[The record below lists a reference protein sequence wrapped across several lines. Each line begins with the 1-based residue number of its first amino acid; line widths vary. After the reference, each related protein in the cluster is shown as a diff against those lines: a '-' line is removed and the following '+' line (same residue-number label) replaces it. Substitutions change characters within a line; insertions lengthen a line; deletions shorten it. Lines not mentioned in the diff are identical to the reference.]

1 MSLYPENPA
10 GQTFISQDTYA
21 SAGAALSGLGGG
33 GGGQV
38 PTNLTVST
46 LTAEAL
52 LSISSINGTDVSAF
66 TGDIPANLQVSSLTV
81 NGDNFGNITLGAYPA
96 NGASAILLFNT
107 PGQETEDVGQLQLQ
121 KFDIPSLGPVSTL
134 SGLIVASYSTV
145 FGQLQPVMSKNI
157 ILGGDNN
164 DGSTPGAEIDYSN
177 STSTISMYAPNVGI
191 SSLVGVSSINGV
203 AYSTGGGV
211 PADLAV
217 SSLTVNGTGNITLNA
232 DPANPGRSTYLF
244 FNSAGQDTVGAGQL
258 SVEKADILSLGPVST
273 LSGLKVSAFSTFGQV
288 QPLMSKSIILGGDN
302 NDAGLPGAEIDYTNT
317 TSTLSMYAPKV
328 SVPALVNVSSI
339 NDTTFFAPRSGIFF
353 MPPGSTTGYYDIP
366 NPPAGITSN
375 AVVMCTLTRPDGISQ
390 NWIVN
395 SGVVQGGG
403 AGTNWYIEVVMASS
417 VVDDNTAVAWDLIAP
432 TCTPGVAGTV
442 PT

>member
-21 SAGAALSGLGGG
+21 SKGIALSGLGGG

-81 NGDNFGNITLGAYPA
+81 NGDNFGNITLGAYPD

-107 PGQETEDVGQLQLQ
+107 PGQETEAVGQLQLQ

-177 STSTISMYAPNVGI
+177 STSTISMYAPNVAPSGNMTFASQ
-191 SSLVGVSSINGV
+191 SSTLSQVITFDNPSNPYSLQIQPITLNYNGAVKSTFGLTVKGLSASDDTVFLPDIALFNPGGAVAASIHSANDVVNIEPSLGVSSI
-203 AYSTGGGV
+203 
-211 PADLAV
+211 
-217 SSLTVNGTGNITLNA
+217 
-232 DPANPGRSTYLF
+232 
-244 FNSAGQDTVGAGQL
+244 VGL
-258 SVEKADILSLGPVST
+258 
-273 LSGLKVSAFSTFGQV
+273 
-288 QPLMSKSIILGGDN
+288 
-302 NDAGLPGAEIDYTNT
+302 
-317 TSTLSMYAPKV
+317 
-328 SVPALVNVSSI
+328 SSI
-339 NDTTFFAPRSGIFF
+339 NDTAFFAPRSGIFF

>member
-21 SAGAALSGLGGG
+21 SKGIALSGLGGG

-38 PTNLTVST
+38 PTNL
-46 LTAEAL
+46 
-52 LSISSINGTDVSAF
+52 
-66 TGDIPANLQVSSLTV
+66 QVSSLTV
-81 NGDNFGNITLGAYPA
+81 NGTGSGLPPDGFLILGTNTDESPQ
-96 NGASAILLFNT
+96 SAGLLFNNAN
-107 PGQETEDVGQLQLQ
+107 QETPDEGQLMLQ
-121 KFDIPSLGPVSTL
+121 KGPFLSLGLVSTL
-134 SGLIVASYSTV
+134 NSLNLTALSTGFAQYQSLGVKSIV
-145 FGQLQPVMSKNI
+145 
-157 ILGGDNN
+157 LGGDNN
-164 DGSTPGAEIDYSN
+164 DGNTPGAEIDYSN
-177 STSTISMYAPNVGI
+177 STSTISMYAPNVAPSGNMTFASQ
-191 SSLVGVSSINGV
+191 SSTLSQAITFDNPSNSYSLQIQPITLNYNGAVKSTFGLTVKGLSASDDTVFLPDIALFNPGGAVAASIHSANDVVNIEPSLGVSSI
-203 AYSTGGGV
+203 
-211 PADLAV
+211 
-217 SSLTVNGTGNITLNA
+217 
-232 DPANPGRSTYLF
+232 
-244 FNSAGQDTVGAGQL
+244 VGL
-258 SVEKADILSLGPVST
+258 
-273 LSGLKVSAFSTFGQV
+273 
-288 QPLMSKSIILGGDN
+288 
-302 NDAGLPGAEIDYTNT
+302 
-317 TSTLSMYAPKV
+317 
-328 SVPALVNVSSI
+328 SSI
-339 NDTTFFAPRSGIFF
+339 NDTAFFAPRSGIFF